1 MMLFQYAH
9 RIGSCILLYY
19 LTDTFRMYE
28 NTTVRLVTAPRQN
41 SNPKTT
47 DEDIQTKSGIS
58 GAISN
63 GKSMLSVAKMYKVF
77 SLF

>member
-1 MMLFQYAH
+1 
-9 RIGSCILLYY
+9 
-19 LTDTFRMYE
+19 MYE